1 MKLNLTLM
9 PMTKE
14 ELWQA
19 VLSEIQLNISQA
31 NFSTWFKNT
40 NILSKEKGSLVV
52 AVPNNFSKEWLEKK
66 YNKLIL
72 KGLLSLNE
80 RVKHIEYKIVS
91 APCPQFSAPT
101 RKTQTSVSQLEMES
115 LSLDK
120 YTNLNPRYTFDNF
133 IVGSFNELAHAASC
147 KIAEKPG
154 LAYNP
159 FFIYGGVGLGKT
171 HLLQAVGNKINAG
184 SAKKKIKYTSAE
196 RFVSG
201 IISSIRNQTIEQFK
215 NSYRDF
221 DVLII
226 DDIQF
231 LSGKEKTQEEFF
243 HLFNTLYE
251 SNKQIII
258 SSDRPPKSISALEE
272 RLCSRFEGGMITDI
286 SSPDFESRFA
296 ILKQKSQ
303 ERKIGLEESVLEY
316 VAVNIQ
322 KNIRELEGALKSLIA
337 WRELHNQTI
346 DLEMAKKILKKTI
359 HPQPKGLNFQ
369 KIIKIVAEF
378 YNLKEKDLFMNSRK
392 KEIVKP
398 RQVAMFFLRE
408 ELKSSFP
415 FIGSKFGGKDH
426 TTAIYACEKIAREIR
441 ENERV
446 AEEIAEIKEK
456 IYAY

>member
-1 MKLNLTLM
+1 
-9 PMTKE
+9 MTKE

-19 VLSEIQLNISQA
+19 VLSEIQLNISKA

-40 NILSKEKGSLVV
+40 SILSKEKGSLVV

-72 KGLLSLNE
+72 TGLLNFNE
-80 RVKHIEYKIVS
+80 KVKNIEYRIVS
-91 APCPQFSAPT
+91 VPCPQFSTPT
-101 RKTQTSVSQLEMES
+101 KKMRTSVSQLEMES

-120 YTNLNPRYTFDNF
+120 YTNLNPRYTFNNF

-147 KIAEKPG
+147 KIAERPG

-171 HLLQAVGNKINAG
+171 HLLQAIGNKVNEKF
-184 SAKKKIKYTSAE
+184 SKKKIKYTSAE

-201 IISSIRNQTIEQFK
+201 IVSSIRNQTIEQFK

-251 SNKQIII
+251 DNKQIII

-303 ERKIGLEESVLEY
+303 EKKIGLEESVLEY
-316 VAVNIQ
+316 VASNIQ

-346 DLEMAKKILKKTI
+346 DLEIAKKILKKTI

-369 KIIKIVAEF
+369 KVIKIVAEF
-378 YNLKEKDLFMNSRK
+378 YDLKEKDLFMNSRK

-398 RQVAMFFLRE
+398 RQIAMFFLRK

-441 ENERV
+441 ENEQV
-446 AEEIAEIKEK
+446 AEEIAQIKEK